1 MTKAF
6 DNVRH
11 SKLFTKVLERGVPA
25 IFIRLLMVAYKNQEL
40 LVSWNGELSSRFT
53 MGNGVKQGAVLSALL
68 YNIYVDDLFK
78 RLRKR
83 KVGCWI
89 NSVYR

>member
-1 MTKAF
+1 MDMTKAF

-11 SKLFTKVLERGVPA
+11 SKLFTKVLKRGVPP
-25 IFIRLLMVAYKNQEL
+25 IFIRLLMVAYRNQEL
-40 LVSWNGELSSRFT
+40 LVSWNGELSSAFT

-78 RLRKR
+78 RLRK
-83 KVGCWI
+83 
-89 NSVYR
+89 S